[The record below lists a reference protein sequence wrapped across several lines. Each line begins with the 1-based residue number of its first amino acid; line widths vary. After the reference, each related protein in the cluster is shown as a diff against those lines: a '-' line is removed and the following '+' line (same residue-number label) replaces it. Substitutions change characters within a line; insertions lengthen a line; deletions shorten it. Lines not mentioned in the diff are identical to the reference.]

1 MNSQRPFGI
10 YLYKKETQDRKVLK
24 DLLQL
29 LKTNCPAKGNS
40 FSYIEAETSL
50 HPHLSLWD
58 NLQIEIG
65 PSSLKELEHTLK
77 PEWLAL
83 LSLLKQPHQLT
94 QDSQTWEKFMTSLLK
109 GLMNPSQNLLIDMN
123 EDLFSPFMLQS
134 FKKSVMEST
143 KDKTIYLATNHTSLW
158 LDCAHTLVGRNG
170 YAFDIQTLD
179 PETVKKH
186 WVA

>member
-1 MNSQRPFGI
+1 M
-10 YLYKKETQDRKVLK
+10 LK

-29 LKTNCPAKGNS
+29 LKTNCPSKGNS

-65 PSSLKELEHTLK
+65 PSSFKELEHTLK
-77 PEWLAL
+77 PEWFAL
-83 LSLLKQPHQLT
+83 LNLLKQPHQLT
-94 QDSQTWEKFMTSLLK
+94 QECQTWEKFMTSLLK

-170 YAFDIQTLD
+170 YAFDIQVLD
-179 PETVKKH
+179 QETVKKH